1 MQGEAY
7 LIRFADDYL
16 ACFQYKRD
24 AEKFARYSKY
34 RMEKFRL
41 KLAEEKMRV
50 IQFGRFAIES
60 KAEYGEKPETF
71 DFLGF
76 RHICGVGKNGEFTL
90 IRKPTVKSCRKFLDK
105 VHQWLKAHLHW
116 KRRDQQKQLKSMLEG
131 FYQYFSLYHCIDKLN
146 LIRRE
151 VQLQWRRAIKRRSQR
166 HYVFW
171 NYLNSKDW
179 FELPKPKLLHPDI

>member
-1 MQGEAY
+1 MDLWFEKKCKKNLQGEAY

-24 AEKFARYSKY
+24 TEKFARYSKY

-41 KLAEEKMRV
+41 KLAEEKTRV

-76 RHICGVGKNGEFTL
+76 GHICGVGKNGEFTL
-90 IRKPTVKSCRKFLDK
+90 IRKPTVKSCRN
-105 VHQWLKAHLHW
+105 
-116 KRRDQQKQLKSMLEG
+116 
-131 FYQYFSLYHCIDKLN
+131 SLTRFIN
-146 LIRRE
+146 G
-151 VQLQWRRAIKRRSQR
+151 
-166 HYVFW
+166 
-171 NYLNSKDW
+171 
-179 FELPKPKLLHPDI
+179 